1 MDTFT
6 SRLFIALALSLLGL
20 AAYFAY
26 NRWVIRHAQ
35 SRRLGLESALPGIPT
50 ILYFTTPTCVP
61 CRTVQAPALE
71 RLSAKYHDAM
81 QVIKIDAQEH
91 PEVADHWGVLTV
103 PTTFVIDPTGKA
115 RYFNPGVALAE
126 KLQQQLE
133 QVGVNVNG

>member
-6 SRLFIALALSLLGL
+6 TRLLITFGLVIAGL
-20 AAYFAY
+20 AAYAAY

-50 ILYFTTPTCVP
+50 ILYFTTPSCVP

-115 RYFNPGVALAE
+115 RYFNPGVAPAE
-126 KLQQQLE
+126 KLQEQLE
-133 QVGVNVNG
+133 HVGVNVNG

>member
-1 MDTFT
+1 MDTFA
-6 SRLFIALALSLLGL
+6 SRLLIAFSLAVLGC

-26 NRWVIRHAQ
+26 NRWTIRHAQ
-35 SRRLGLESALPGIPT
+35 SRHLGLEGAMPGVPT

-61 CRTVQAPALE
+61 CRTVQMPALE
-71 RLSAKYHDAM
+71 RLRARYHDAV

-103 PTTFVIDPTGKA
+103 PTTFVIDTAGKA

-126 KLQQQLE
+126 KLQEQLE
-133 QVGVNVNG
+133 HVGINVNG